1 VSDRQPTIR
10 ERRLAAELRRHRE
23 RSTLN
28 LDAAVAALQATG
40 SGRWSPAKLSRLET
54 ANQRIRIADLN
65 LLLDLYQVTEDQRDD
80 LLSLVRSARQRGWWD
95 AYAGTIPT
103 DYTAYLELEAEAR
116 SLRCYDALVINGL
129 LQTAQYAREII
140 SVGLMQFEPP
150 SEVDRRVEIRCTRQN
165 ALKDRKPEPVRL
177 WSIVDE
183 ATLHRIVGGPEAMRE
198 QYEHLLALAE
208 QPNVMLQVL
217 PYSEGAHPAITGTFA
232 IMEFAEHHIPD
243 VVYLDGLT
251 SALYVENDTEVHMY
265 SLAFNQLAMG
275 ALGVGDS
282 LAMIKA
288 LAKNG

>member
-1 VSDRQPTIR
+1 MSDRQPTIR

-28 LDAAVAALQATG
+28 LDAAVAALQSMG
-40 SGRWSPAKLSRLET
+40 SGRWSAAKLSRLET
-54 ANQRIRIADLN
+54 ANQRIKVADLN
-65 LLLDLYQVTEDQRDD
+65 LLLDLYQVPGDQRDD
-80 LLSLVRSARQRGWWD
+80 LLSLARTARQRGWWD
-95 AYAGTIPT
+95 AYAQTIHT
-103 DYTAYLELEAEAR
+103 DYAAYLELEAEAR

-129 LQTAQYAREII
+129 LQSEQYAREII
-140 SVGLMQFEPP
+140 SVGLMQFAPP
-150 SEVDRRVEIRCTRQN
+150 SEVDRRVEIRRTRQA
-165 ALKDRKPEPVRL
+165 ALTDRTPEPLRL
-177 WSIVDE
+177 WSIIDE
-183 ATLHRIVGGPEAMRE
+183 AALHRTVGGPAVMRE
-198 QYEHLLALAE
+198 QYERLLGLAE

-251 SALYVENDTEVHMY
+251 SALYVEDDAEVHTY

-275 ALGVGDS
+275 ALGVSDS
-282 LAMIKA
+282 LAMIKR